1 MRKGLIGALILLG
14 LLAGCDGKPTYSG
27 VSFITYNYTPWNL
40 APVSLS
46 DSAGNVAGSS
56 SLAAGGG
63 AGRVSCCYTFSGT
76 DFTVTWSGADPDLI
90 RKHMFD
96 GKLDEVMFE
105 KETSVHFPATEM
117 PDGDGMPILE
127 LHIYPDEHMELA
139 LTRNLAGD
147 ARIPIVDTVRWLYR
161 KYGDEL
167 VGYEDAYELGDV
179 LAKVTKQ
186 AWMRYRIEDA
196 GDMRAYMYL
205 YFMVASDFEKGAEIA
220 AMLKA
225 PNRKPGDFGRAVAAL
240 SKDKIAQMKATGA
253 PPGDKNVCDE
263 VQGVVA
269 ATKVHAVGM
278 MGDQACVKD

>member
-1 MRKGLIGALILLG
+1 MRKGLIGVLIWLG
-14 LLAGCDGKPTYSG
+14 LLAGCNGEPIYSG
-27 VSFITYNYTPWNL
+27 VSFITYNYTPWHL
-40 APVSLS
+40 EPVSLS
-46 DSAGNVAGSS
+46 DASGNLASS
-56 SLAAGGG
+56 SPLRPGGG
-63 AGRVSCCYTFSGT
+63 AGRVACCYAFKGT
-76 DFTVTWSGADPDLI
+76 DFTVEWSGGDPVLL
-90 RKHMFD
+90 RKHLFD
-96 GKLDEVMFE
+96 GKFEEVLFK
-105 KETSVHFPATEM
+105 KETAVHFPATKI
-117 PDGDGMPILE
+117 PGGDGTLILE

-139 LTRNLAGD
+139 LSRNLAGN

-205 YFMVASDFEKGAEIA
+205 YFMVASDFEKDAEIA

-269 ATKVHAVGM
+269 AAKVHAVGM